1 MMRIISGSHKG
12 RKLAAPKNL
21 PVRPTTDRSKEAL
34 FNILQHQY
42 NWENTTVLD
51 LFSGT
56 GSISYEFGSRG
67 VKNIIAVDQNKMCID
82 FIRKTSESLK
92 LPIQVTQMD
101 TRKYLSS
108 VKMQFDLIFADPPY
122 DMATPQ
128 YHEIIEKVFANQ
140 LLDEHGLLIIEH
152 SDQEGFE
159 EHSRFSQSRKY
170 GSNVFSFFEQ

>member
-1 MMRIISGSHKG
+1 MMRIISGFHKG
-12 RKLAAPKNL
+12 RKLVAPKNL

-42 NWENTTVLD
+42 DWENTTVLD

>member
-12 RKLAAPKNL
+12 RKLVAPKNL

-42 NWENTTVLD
+42 DWENTTVLD

-67 VKNIIAVDQNKMCID
+67 VKNIIAVDQNKKCID

>member
-12 RKLAAPKNL
+12 RKLVAPKNL

-42 NWENTTVLD
+42 DWENTTVLD

-92 LPIQVTQMD
+92 LPIQVTQID

>member
-12 RKLAAPKNL
+12 RKLVAPKNL

-42 NWENTTVLD
+42 DWENTTVLD

-108 VKMQFDLIFADPPY
+108 VKMQFDLIFADSPY

>member
-1 MMRIISGSHKG
+1 MRIISGSHKG
-12 RKLAAPKNL
+12 RRLTAPKKL

-34 FNILQHQY
+34 FNILQHQFD
-42 NWENTTVLD
+42 WENTTILD

-67 VKNIIAVDQNKMCID
+67 VKNIIAVDQNKMCVD

-101 TRKYLSS
+101 SWKYLSV
-108 VKMQFDLIFADPPY
+108 VKIQFDLIFADPPY
-122 DMATPQ
+122 DLATPQ
-128 YHEIIEKVFANQ
+128 YHEIIEMVFANQ
-140 LLDEHGLLIIEH
+140 LLDEQGLLIIEH
-152 SDQEGFE
+152 SDQEVFE
-159 EHSRFSQSRKY
+159 KLSKFIKSRKY

>member
-12 RKLAAPKNL
+12 RKLVAPKNL

-34 FNILQHQY
+34 FNILQHKY
-42 NWENTTVLD
+42 DWENTTVLD

-170 GSNVFSFFEQ
+170 GSNVFSFFDQ